1 MLVHQRRQVIAT
13 YSSPESAGEA
23 LYALVVAGFSLAQ
36 LVLMCQTA
44 AIPSGAAKPHLSAL
58 PQPVS
63 PWPVSPWMARQV
75 KQSFVWGLLLG
86 GGMGMLLA
94 GAILTLTGEPSLCW
108 GATVLFV
115 LLHTCIW
122 TIAGGIAG
130 GAIGLS
136 QSERS
141 LRHFQSQQPEYPY
154 WLMIEGTAE
163 VIERAEQ
170 VLSQL
175 QQINH

>member
-13 YSSPESAGEA
+13 YSSPEAAGEA

-44 AIPSGAAKPHLSAL
+44 AIPSPAAKPHLSASVV
-58 PQPVS
+58 PQT
-63 PWPVSPWMARQV
+63 VSPWMARQV

-108 GATVLFV
+108 GAAVLFV

-136 QSERS
+136 QIERS
-141 LRHFQSQQPEYPY
+141 LGHFQPQQPEHPY

-175 QQINH
+175 KQINH